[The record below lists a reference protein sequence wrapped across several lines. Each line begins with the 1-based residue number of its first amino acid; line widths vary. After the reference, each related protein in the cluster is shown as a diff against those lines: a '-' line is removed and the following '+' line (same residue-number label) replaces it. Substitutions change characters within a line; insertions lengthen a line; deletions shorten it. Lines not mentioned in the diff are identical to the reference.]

1 MLRSPFFSLLI
12 FLFILSCKEKTT
24 VSVTPNPIKKEAS
37 LLQDN
42 ALTNFKKK
50 NFNSAFYYFN
60 KSKITFET
68 IKDSANIAYNLIQM
82 ASIQQI
88 NGDYYGSKETLTD
101 ALPYIKNDNNYL
113 TAANNFFGIA
123 DKELSNYNDAIFYYN
138 EAINDSKD
146 LLSKQ
151 APLNNIAVVYI
162 QQKKYDNA
170 ITVLESI
177 LNKKILDTESLLES
191 KARVVDNLGFAY
203 FKKGMAE
210 KGLALMNEGIKMRN
224 QINDSY
230 GGIESNLHLAEYYA
244 KIDSQKSNHYANTAY
259 QTATNF
265 NSIDERLKALSFL
278 ISNDFSSKNVQ
289 YAQKYI
295 FLNDSIIKIRNN
307 FKNKFAKIKYDSKK
321 EKDENQKLR
330 LEKAENLLY
339 LQKVK
344 YQRIVF
350 VIGILFLVILI
361 LFIIRYYRNKN
372 RIEKIKA
379 SYNTEIRIAKKL
391 HDELAND
398 VYHTMSFAETK
409 DLMLT
414 ENKEQLLVNLDTIY
428 NLTRNISGENSNID
442 TGDEFETNLKAML
455 SNYKGDSINVI
466 LKDNHDINWLK
477 IQPEKK
483 IAVYRVLQELM
494 VNMKKHSQ
502 CNYVII
508 GFEALE
514 KYIQISYSDNGIG
527 FNKTIKH
534 KNGLQNAEN
543 RIIAIKG
550 TFTFGSELNKGIK
563 AKILFPK

>member
-37 LLQDN
+37 LLREN
-42 ALTNFKKK
+42 ALTNFNKK

-101 ALPYIKNDNNYL
+101 ALSYIKNDNNYL

-138 EAINDSKD
+138 EAIKDSKD
-146 LLSKQ
+146 ALSKQ

-162 QQKKYDNA
+162 QQKKYDKA
-170 ITVLESI
+170 INVLESI
-177 LNKKILDTESLLES
+177 LDKKILDSESLTES
-191 KARVVDNLGFAY
+191 KARVLDNLGFAY

-244 KIDSQKSNHYANTAY
+244 KIDSRKSNQYAKTAY
-259 QTATNF
+259 QTATKF

-307 FKNKFAKIKYDSKK
+307 FKNKFARIKYDSKK

-339 LQKVK
+339 VQKVK

-350 VIGILFLVILI
+350 AIGILFLVILI
-361 LFIIRYYRNKN
+361 LFLIRYYRNKN

-379 SYNTEIRIAKKL
+379 SYTTELRIAKKL

-428 NLTRNISGENSNID
+428 NRTRNISGENSNID
-442 TGDEFETNLKAML
+442 TGDKFETNLKAML
-455 SNYKGDSINVI
+455 SNYTGDTINVI

-508 GFEALE
+508 GFETLE

-527 FNKTIKH
+527 FNTTINH

-550 TFTFGSELNKGIK
+550 TFTFDSELNKGIK

>member
-1 MLRSPFFSLLI
+1 M
-12 FLFILSCKEKTT
+12 
-24 VSVTPNPIKKEAS
+24 SVTPNPIKKQAS
-37 LLQDN
+37 LMREH
-42 ALTNFKKK
+42 ALNNFNKK
-50 NFNSAFYYFN
+50 NFNGAFYYFN
-60 KSKITFET
+60 KSKITFEI

-101 ALPYIKNDNNYL
+101 ALPYIQNDNNYL

-162 QQKKYDNA
+162 QQKKYDKA
-170 ITVLESI
+170 IKVLKSI
-177 LNKKILDTESLLES
+177 LNKKILDSESLVES

-210 KGLALMNEGIKMRN
+210 KGLALMKEGIKMRN
-224 QINDSY
+224 LINDSY

-244 KIDSQKSNHYANTAY
+244 KIDFQKSNQYAKTAY
-259 QTATNF
+259 QTATKF
-265 NSIDERLKALSFL
+265 NSIDERLKALSFI
-278 ISNDFSSKNVQ
+278 ISNDFGSTNVQ
-289 YAQKYI
+289 YVQKYI

-307 FKNKFAKIKYDSKK
+307 FKNKFAKIKYDAKK

-339 LQKVK
+339 VQKVK

-350 VIGILFLVILI
+350 AIGIIFLVILI
-361 LFIIRYYRNKN
+361 LYMIRYFRNKN
-372 RIEKIKA
+372 RIEKIQT
-379 SYNTEIRIAKKL
+379 SYSTEIRIAKKL

-398 VYHTMSFAETK
+398 VYHTISFAETK
-409 DLMLT
+409 DLMLA
-414 ENKEQLLVNLDTIY
+414 ENKEQLLVNLDAIY
-428 NLTRNISGENSNID
+428 KRTRNISGENSNID
-442 TGDEFETNLKAML
+442 TGDKFEINLKAML
-455 SNYKGDSINVI
+455 SNYSGDTINVI

-508 GFEALE
+508 GFETLQ
-514 KYIQISYSDNGIG
+514 KFVQISYSDNGIG
-527 FNKTIKH
+527 FSKTIKH

-543 RIIAIKG
+543 RIKGIKG
-550 TFTFGSELNKGIK
+550 TFTFDSELNKGIK